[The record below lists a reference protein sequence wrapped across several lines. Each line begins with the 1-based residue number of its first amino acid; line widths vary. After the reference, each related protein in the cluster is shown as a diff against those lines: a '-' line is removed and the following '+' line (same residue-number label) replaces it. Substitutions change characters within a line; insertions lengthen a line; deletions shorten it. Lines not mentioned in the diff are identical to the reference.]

1 MVGYVLM
8 LEPTSESQAPDQPPQ
23 GWYGD
28 PENQAQRRWWDGKQW
43 TGEYAM
49 KGGRRRS

>member
-1 MVGYVLM
+1 M
-8 LEPTSESQAPDQPPQ
+8 LEPTSESQAPDQPPPEP

-28 PENQAQRRWWDGKQW
+28 PESQAQRRWWDGKQW

-49 KGGRRRS
+49 KGGRRHN